1 MKKLSI
7 GYIYTDVQIG
17 KLIYIGR
24 IGYEIKHLTGVPGS
38 HMFRALD
45 LKNETYV
52 RLTKKDIEQL
62 QP

>member
-1 MKKLSI
+1 MNKLCI

-24 IGYEIKHLTGVPGS
+24 IGYEVKYLTGVPGS
-38 HMFRALD
+38 NMFRALD
-45 LKNETYV
+45 LKGKTYV
-52 RLTKKDIEQL
+52 RLTKKEIEQL